1 MPCTGPGRA
10 TRPDPRG
17 GRHRP
22 RGSAYHR
29 RMPADIPLGKASP
42 SPDVYA
48 PEVLC
53 AVPRAPAR
61 TALGLADPLPF
72 AGEDVWNAWELTWL
86 EDGGRPRAAVAVLRV
101 PADSPN
107 LIESKSLK
115 LYLGSFAMTRF
126 GSADAVASRVA
137 ADLTRTAGKPVAVE
151 LAPAPSGPARS
162 DRRPLQPA
170 RIDEL
175 PGDNIDGE
183 EVACETWEV
192 DPSLLAGAGDGVV
205 EETLHSHLLRS
216 NCPVTGQ
223 PDMGSVLVSYRG
235 PRIDRAA
242 LLHYIVS
249 YRRHCAF
256 HESCIE
262 RMWVDIKARCA
273 PERLTVYGRY
283 TRRGGIDINPFRSDF
298 ETRAP
303 NLRLWRQ

>member
-1 MPCTGPGRA
+1 
-10 TRPDPRG
+10 
-17 GRHRP
+17 
-22 RGSAYHR
+22 
-29 RMPADIPLGKASP
+29 MPADIPLGKPSP

-53 AVPRAPAR
+53 ALPRATGRA
-61 TALGLADPLPF
+61 ALGLGDMLPF
-72 AGEDVWNAWELTWL
+72 DGEDVWNAWELTWL
-86 EDGGRPRAAVAVLRV
+86 DDGGRPRVATAVFRV

-115 LYLGSFAMTRF
+115 LYLGSLAMTRF
-126 GSADAVASRVA
+126 ASADTLTAAIT
-137 ADLTRTAGKPVAVE
+137 ADLTQAAGKSVVVE
-151 LAPAPSGPARS
+151 LAAAPSAPAGV
-162 DRRPLQPA
+162 
-170 RIDEL
+170 INEL
-175 PGDNIDGE
+175 PGDGIDDE
-183 EVACETWEV
+183 AIACDAWQV
-192 DPSLLAGAGDGVV
+192 DPSLLVRAGDEIV
-205 EETLHSHLLRS
+205 EEALHSHLLRS

-223 PDMGSVLVSYRG
+223 PDMGSVLVRYRG
-235 PRIDRAA
+235 PRIDRGA
-242 LLHYIVS
+242 LLRYIVS

-262 RMWVDIKARCA
+262 RMFVDIKARCA

>member
-1 MPCTGPGRA
+1 
-10 TRPDPRG
+10 
-17 GRHRP
+17 
-22 RGSAYHR
+22 
-29 RMPADIPLGKASP
+29 MPADIPLGKASP

-53 AVPRAPAR
+53 AVPRASGRA
-61 TALGLADPLPF
+61 ALGLDAALPF
-72 AGEDVWNAWELTWL
+72 AGEDVWNAWEVTWL
-86 EDGGRPRAAVAVLRV
+86 EDGGRPRVAVAVLRV

-126 GSADAVASRVA
+126 GSADAVAARVA
-137 ADLTRTAGKPVAVE
+137 ADLTRVAGKPVVVE
-151 LAPAPSGPARS
+151 LSPVSS
-162 DRRPLQPA
+162 VPA

-183 EVACETWEV
+183 EVACERWEV
-192 DPSLLAGAGDGVV
+192 DPSLLVRADNGII
-205 EETLHSHLLRS
+205 EEALHSHLLRS

-235 PRIDRAA
+235 PRIERAA
-242 LLHYIVS
+242 LLRYIVS

-273 PERLTVYGRY
+273 PQRLTVYGRY

-303 NLRLWRQ
+303 NFRLWRQ